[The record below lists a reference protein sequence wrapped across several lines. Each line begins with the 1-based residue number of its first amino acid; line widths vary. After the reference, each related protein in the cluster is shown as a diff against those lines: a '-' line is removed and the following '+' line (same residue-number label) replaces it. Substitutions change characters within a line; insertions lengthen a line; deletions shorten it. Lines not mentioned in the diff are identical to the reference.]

1 MANFLRLSDIRCGAV
16 KANTSGVSITTMFL
30 TTRGIKYVPSK
41 AIKIQRPIAMAQTVI
56 ALSISQFV
64 QDLTNLYQSAAVVE
78 FRKGSPYLPLPSS
91 LEPEP
96 VNESIDAR
104 NEPATDNAFKGTF
117 VSVTKNATLA
127 RISVADAI
135 LLLFLKKKNKQSQ
148 PFI

>member
-1 MANFLRLSDIRCGAV
+1 
-16 KANTSGVSITTMFL
+16 
-30 TTRGIKYVPSK
+30 
-41 AIKIQRPIAMAQTVI
+41 MAQTVI

-64 QDLTNLYQSAAVVE
+64 QDLTNLYQSAALVE
-78 FRKGSPYLPLPSS
+78 FREGSLYLPLHSS

-104 NEPATDNAFKGTF
+104 NELATDNAFKGTF

-135 LLLFLKKKNKQSQ
+135 LLCS
-148 PFI
+148 